1 MRVAITGATGL
12 IGTALVDGLRARGHE
27 PIRLVRSKPQ
37 GTDIVWAPS
46 DGTLDPQSLVGVDA
60 VVNLA
65 GPGIGDHRWT
75 DEYKRTLHDARV
87 DATRLIA
94 GAIAGLEGGPQV
106 LLSGSAVGYYGSS
119 REATFDETSP
129 AADDF
134 LAQLCVDWEAATGP
148 ARDAGIRVAY
158 LRTGIV
164 LSADG
169 GALAKMLPLF
179 KLGLGGRFGSGKQWQ
194 SWIAIDD
201 HVAATIHLLEHDVSG
216 PVNLTAPQP
225 VTNAD
230 FAHTLG
236 RVLRRPAV
244 LPVPKFG
251 PALLLGSELVDNL
264 LYRGQRVLPR
274 ALEHAGFRFRH
285 ADLEP
290 ALRAVLG
297 R

>member
-12 IGTALVDGLRARGHE
+12 IGSALVDGLRARDHE
-27 PIRLVRSKPQ
+27 PIRIVRSEPQ

-46 DGTLDPQSLVGVDA
+46 EGTLDPQSLAGVDA

-87 DATRLIA
+87 KATHLIA
-94 GAIAGLEGGPQV
+94 SAMAGLDSGPRV
-106 LLSGSAVGYYGSS
+106 LVSGSAIGYYGSS
-119 REATFDETSP
+119 RDATFDETSP

-134 LAQLCVDWEAATGP
+134 LARLCVDWEAAAAP
-148 ARDAGIRVAY
+148 AADAGFRLAY
-158 LRTGIV
+158 IRTGIV

-230 FAHTLG
+230 FARTLG
-236 RVLRRPAV
+236 RVLHRPAV
-244 LPVPKFG
+244 LPVPKVG
-251 PALLLGSELVDNL
+251 PALLLGSELADNL

-274 ALEHAGFRFRH
+274 ALEHAGFRFRYP
-285 ADLEP
+285 DLEP
-290 ALRAVLG
+290 ALRAVLN

>member
-46 DGTLDPQSLVGVDA
+46 DGTLDPRSLVGVDA

-129 AADDF
+129 AANDF
-134 LAQLCVDWEAATGP
+134 LAQLCVDWEAAAGP

-274 ALEHAGFRFRH
+274 ALEHAGFRFRY